1 MKHSVIL
8 VGADKGGVGKTTTC
22 RGLLDYLIERN
33 VLPRAFDTETPRG
46 TLQRFHPDITEIVD
60 LSQTAGQMRIIDT
73 LARTD
78 VKASVIDVRAGQMLR
93 TLAALRDMGFL
104 DAVAEKRFNF
114 IVLHVLGPSIASLDE
129 IAEAVPFTGD
139 AQYFLVK
146 NKVNDTTFF
155 DWSPATAK
163 AYFGKIRC
171 AGEIVIP
178 KLNEMAYEQVELAGT
193 SFSSFVADRTRDGEE
208 AGYSFVL
215 RGYVRTWLRAVYAE
229 FDRVQLAD
237 ILTASPGKR
246 S

>member
-33 VLPRAFDTETPRG
+33 VLPRAFNTETPRG

-78 VKASVIDVRAGQMLR
+78 VKASVIDARAGQMLP
-93 TLAALRDMGFL
+93 TLAARRAVCFL
-104 DAVAEKRFNF
+104 GAVAGQRFNF

-129 IAEAVPFTGD
+129 IAESVRFTGD

-155 DWSPATAK
+155 DSSPRAGK
-163 AYFGKIRC
+163 AHFGK
-171 AGEIVIP
+171 
-178 KLNEMAYEQVELAGT
+178 
-193 SFSSFVADRTRDGEE
+193 
-208 AGYSFVL
+208 
-215 RGYVRTWLRAVYAE
+215 
-229 FDRVQLAD
+229 
-237 ILTASPGKR
+237 
-246 S
+246 